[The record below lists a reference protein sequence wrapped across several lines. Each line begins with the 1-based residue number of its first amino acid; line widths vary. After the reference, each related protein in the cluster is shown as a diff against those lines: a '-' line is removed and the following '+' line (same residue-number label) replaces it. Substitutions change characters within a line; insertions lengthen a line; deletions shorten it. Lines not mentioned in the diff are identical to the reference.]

1 MAESILYR
9 DLIVVTAQ
17 FNRATKSCI
26 GRADIS
32 YDHNGKGESRRLV
45 RPKIRTL
52 DRTRCELRF
61 RPNARATLTKH
72 FFRLTDLRFDAVL
85 RNAGKSNTKLVCA
98 IQQILSVQLI

>member
-17 FNRATKSCI
+17 FNRVTKSWI
-26 GRADIS
+26 GRPIS
-32 YDHNGKGESRRLV
+32 V
-45 RPKIRTL
+45 TIITVPKIRTL

-72 FFRLTDLRFDAVL
+72 FFRFTDLRFDAVL

-98 IQQILSVQLI
+98 IQ

>member
-17 FNRATKSCI
+17 FNRATKSWI
-26 GRADIS
+26 GRLIS
-32 YDHNGKGESRRLV
+32 V
-45 RPKIRTL
+45 TIITVPKIRTL

-98 IQQILSVQLI
+98 IQ